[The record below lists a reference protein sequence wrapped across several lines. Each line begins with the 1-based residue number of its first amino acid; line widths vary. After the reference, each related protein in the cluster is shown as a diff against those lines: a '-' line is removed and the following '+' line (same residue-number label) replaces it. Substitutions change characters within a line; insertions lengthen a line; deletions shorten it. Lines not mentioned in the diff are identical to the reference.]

1 MIPLLYHQ
9 VINSGYNALE
19 TVLSPLK
26 PYSDGRYVSNFKNV
40 SGVMEWG
47 LKVLRP
53 LTPRVCNLSDGECC
67 IVYFPEVTC
76 QLICHIADCQ
86 DVLIGKQEV
95 IRRIGGRKEWRMDG
109 QMIE

>member
-1 MIPLLYHQ
+1 M
-9 VINSGYNALE
+9 VTTTLE
-19 TVLSPLK
+19 TVLSHLK

-53 LTPRVCNLSDGECC
+53 LTPGVCNLSDGECC

-86 DVLIGKQEV
+86 GVLIGKQEV

-109 QMIE
+109 QMTE